1 MQVRPATPEDA
12 PAVFALPVASIRT
25 LGPQGYDPDQV
36 RAWARKD
43 HGPEGYPI
51 DEEGHHFVVAE
62 REGEV
67 AGFGDLVP
75 DSEEVDAEADIRAV
89 YVHPEHAGRG
99 VGSAI
104 LAELE
109 GYARGTGV
117 DSIGITASLNAVG
130 FYERAGYERLREA
143 SYDTGGTEL
152 DVVVFRKGL

>member
-12 PAVFALPVASIRT
+12 PAVFALHVASIRT
-25 LGPQGYDPDQV
+25 LGPEGYDPDQV

-99 VGSAI
+99 VGSTI

-117 DSIGITASLNAVG
+117 GSIGITASLNAVG